1 MVFGKFEST
10 EQNCPIENIELTVDS
25 ENIGLYIKS
34 DGAFIVTMLQ
44 NENFELT
51 ATAVGGSSGTFVN
64 IAPVA
69 LLNLIVTE
77 PPKEIEEK
85 QDYSDLTE
93 LAEPD
98 FGACPQNP
106 PSQSFNYDYCGLH
119 YDLLEAV
126 FNLTAVENGAVTISN
141 LVNYLRA
148 HDIGW

>member
-69 LLNLIVTE
+69 LLNFIVTE

-98 FGACPQNP
+98 FGACP
-106 PSQSFNYDYCGLH
+106 
-119 YDLLEAV
+119 
-126 FNLTAVENGAVTISN
+126 
-141 LVNYLRA
+141 
-148 HDIGW
+148 